1 MYNTKIV
8 CTYNTPEVFLPT
20 DIITDQE
27 KEFIRDVIYRQEI
40 LDIFEITE
48 FNEVN
53 MRTSIEE
60 LYERL
65 KDNIDMTFCM
75 RKLSERFMKNDELVG
90 LKILCSFDYL
100 YLTHICICEYI
111 ETGVISEINMNN
123 LKSSIS

>member
-40 LDIFEITE
+40 LDILEITE
-48 FNEVN
+48 FNEGN
-53 MRTSIEE
+53 IRTAIEE

-65 KDNIDMTFCM
+65 KDNVDLTFCM
-75 RKLSERFMKNDELVG
+75 RKLSERFMKIDELLG
-90 LKILCSFDYL
+90 LNLLFSFDYL
-100 YLTHICICEYI
+100 YLTHTCICEYI
-111 ETGVISEINMNN
+111 ETGVISEIIMND

>member
-65 KDNIDMTFCM
+65 KDNVDMTFCM